1 MDGTPGAADSVA
13 ILSNSSGAGI
23 LVARNADLILEG
35 GFRWEGLIIITGSG
49 VSLKVMEAGIKEII
63 GAVIINET
71 ATYSE
76 TNPSTLDIR
85 GPIKILFSRSALQ
98 TAASVVS
105 ASGLSSAYTSL
116 PSEVVQSYWRPITP

>member
-1 MDGTPGAADSVA
+1 MV
-13 ILSNSSGAGI
+13 
-23 LVARNADLILEG
+23 RNADLILEG
-35 GFRWEGLIIITGSG
+35 AFRWEGLIIITGSR

-71 ATYSE
+71 GTYSE
-76 TNPSTLDIR
+76 TNPSIFDVH

-98 TAASVVS
+98 TAASVVPTN
-105 ASGLSSAYTSL
+105 ALMSAYTSL